1 MFKVGHQKD
10 MCLTEIGLHVQDL
23 LTTLSSMISIIGGG
37 DMYDHLMSTKTLPFL
52 MNKVFRRAS
61 KFMKQ
66 MARAQVGFANH
77 LTQIVCLIS
86 KAQWADGP

>member
-1 MFKVGHQKD
+1 
-10 MCLTEIGLHVQDL
+10 
-23 LTTLSSMISIIGGG
+23 
-37 DMYDHLMSTKTLPFL
+37 MYDHLMSTKTLPFL
-52 MNKVFRRAS
+52 MNKVFKRAS